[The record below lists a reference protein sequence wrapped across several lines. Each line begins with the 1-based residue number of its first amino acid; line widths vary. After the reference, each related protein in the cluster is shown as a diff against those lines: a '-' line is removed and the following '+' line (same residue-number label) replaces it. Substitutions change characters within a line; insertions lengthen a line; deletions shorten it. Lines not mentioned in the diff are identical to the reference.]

1 MAWFKSAPPAL
12 PAWQAAL
19 LAGDVEGALRL
30 DDGHLP
36 EPLREHLER
45 GRALPARQEEGPA
58 LRLLCQRLDALQRH
72 ALQAVEQTENSL
84 SEIAARSGEQLTYLG
99 DTRGFLDHSS
109 QGADELRGALAREL
123 EDTRQFFA
131 RRFAELQQAIEER
144 ANASHQVIRAIDEI
158 GRTVQ
163 LLSINAAIE
172 AAHAGAAGRGFAVVA
187 TEIRDLAQRTQVNT
201 QQAFAQID
209 MSQVSAQLH
218 TLLEGAEAQL
228 QELSGKVGH
237 SLSSLH
243 GLFGQMARRLDEIE
257 GNNRVIDA
265 GVQLGQSANA
275 QLRERGSWS
284 RALLSDLQSAYAS
297 QPPAQ
302 ALQRLLHE
310 ERLQL
315 DPHYDRLADIRTRGE
330 LRVAIEPAFKGLS
343 FRTAPNGELQGLD
356 AELARAFA
364 RSLGVQCR
372 FIEHPWDRCLQLLE
386 AGAQRRDNEADLVWS
401 ALPPMAGYD
410 RVAFSAPY
418 VFLPYVLAR
427 RVGDERIRGVED
439 LAGKVLGCIND
450 PAALATLEALGLR
463 WQANRGKPGGRIEL
477 ANLLAY
483 GDQSLIHDCLAD
495 GTVDAFA
502 VDLPIYHWA
511 CQGEQSPWRGRLEIL
526 PGNLS
531 PTLWYYSAA
540 VANQPGNATLLAAID
555 AFISHY
561 RGQPAYRELVQRWL
575 GRVYDDAHWRFAPG
589 IHDAASLASA

>member
-1 MAWFKSAPPAL
+1 MAWFKPSPSPT

-30 DDGHLP
+30 DDGNLP
-36 EPLREHLER
+36 ARLREFLER
-45 GRALPARQEEGPA
+45 GRVQPEQDGDGPA
-58 LRLLCQRLDALQRH
+58 LSLLCQRLDALQRH

-84 SEIAARSGEQLTYLG
+84 SEIAVRSSEQLTYLD

-109 QGADELRGALAREL
+109 QSADELRQALAREL
-123 EDTRQFFA
+123 EETRQFFA
-131 RRFAELQQAIEER
+131 QQFAELQQAIEER
-144 ANASHQVIRAIDEI
+144 AHASHQVIRAIDEI

-172 AAHAGAAGRGFAVVA
+172 AAHAGEAGRGFAVVA

-201 QQAFAQID
+201 QQAFTQID
-209 MSQVSAQLH
+209 MSQVSTQLH
-218 TLLEGAEAQL
+218 TLLGSAESQL
-228 QELSGKVGH
+228 HRLSGKVGT

-243 GLFGQMARRLDEIE
+243 GLFDQMDKRLDQIE
-257 GNNRVIDA
+257 GNNRVIVA

-275 QLRERGSWS
+275 QLRERGSWN

-297 QPPAQ
+297 HPPAQ
-302 ALQRLLHE
+302 ALRRLMQE
-310 ERLQL
+310 ERLQS
-315 DPHYDRLADIRTRGE
+315 DPHYDRLADIRARGE
-330 LRVAIEPAFKGLS
+330 IRVAIEPAFKGLS
-343 FRTAPNGELQGLD
+343 FRTEPGAELQGLD
-356 AELARAFA
+356 ADLARAFA
-364 RSLGVQCR
+364 RWLGVRCR

-401 ALPPMAGYD
+401 ALPPMPGYD

-427 RVGDERIRGVED
+427 RAGDERIRGVQD

-450 PAALATLEALGLR
+450 PAALAALEACGLR
-463 WQANRGKPGGRIEL
+463 WQANRSKPGGKVEL

-483 GDQSLIHDCLAD
+483 GDQSLIHDCLAN

-511 CQGEQSPWRGRLEIL
+511 CQGEHSPWRGRLEIL

-540 VANQPGNATLLAAID
+540 VANQPGNATLLSAID
-555 AFISHY
+555 SFINHY
-561 RGQPAYRELVQRWL
+561 RSQPAYHELVQRWL
-575 GRVYDDAHWRFAPG
+575 GKVYDDAHWRFAPG
-589 IHDAASLASA
+589 IHDARSLTSA